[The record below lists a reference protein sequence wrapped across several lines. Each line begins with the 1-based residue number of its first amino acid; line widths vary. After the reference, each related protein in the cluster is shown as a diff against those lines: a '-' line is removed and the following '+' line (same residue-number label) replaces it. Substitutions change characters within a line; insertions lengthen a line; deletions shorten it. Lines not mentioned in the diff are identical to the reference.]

1 MTKEFEYAT
10 ENGWKSSDKN
20 EVFSYA
26 ESYMDYLNHS
36 KTEREAVCEA
46 VTIAKKSGFI
56 SIDEKKELA
65 PGDKIYITHRGKNV
79 LLAVIGQKP
88 VSDGIRMVAS
98 HIDCPRLDLKQQPL
112 HEEKELAFLR
122 THYYGGVKK
131 YQWVTRPLA
140 LHGVVAFKDGR
151 ELPIAIGD
159 EGQSYGFVI
168 TDLLPHFAREQMKKS
183 MAEGVTGEA
192 LQLLCGSIPCEEEKE
207 SVKNNILALLNREYG
222 ITEADF
228 LSAELSAVPAE
239 NARSIGFD
247 QSLIGGY
254 GQDDRVCSY
263 AALHA
268 LLKLNN
274 PTFTSVCLLI
284 DKEEIG
290 SAGLTGM
297 RSRFFENALLSILE
311 KTGVSEL
318 SAFMNTLF
326 KSACLSGD
334 VTAGVD
340 PLYAEVHEAQNAAK
354 IGHGIAVC
362 KFTGAGG
369 KSGASDADAKTM
381 AAFRAMMDENNV
393 CWQSCELGK
402 IDAGGGGT
410 ISQYIAQLG
419 MPTLDA
425 GTPVLSMHAP
435 YEITSKVDCYHTML
449 SYKAFYESCIDM

>member
-10 ENGWKSSDKN
+10 ENGWKTSDQK

-26 ESYMDYLNHS
+26 ESYMDYLNQS
-36 KTEREAVCEA
+36 KTEREAVNTA
-46 VTIAKKSGFI
+46 VEIARKNGFV
-56 SIDEKKELA
+56 SLDEKKTLV

-159 EGQSYGFVI
+159 EGQPYGFVI

-192 LQLLCGSIPCEEEKE
+192 LQLLCGSIPGDEEKE
-207 SVKNNILALLNREYG
+207 SVKNNILALLNHEYG

-247 QSLIGGY
+247 QSLIGAY

-268 LLKLNN
+268 LLELDT

-318 SAFMNTLF
+318 SAFMSTMFN
-326 KSACLSGD
+326 SACLSGD
-334 VTAGVD
+334 VTAGID

-381 AAFRAMMDENNV
+381 AAFRAMMDENHV
-393 CWQSCELGK
+393 CWQACELGK

-449 SYKAFYESCIDM
+449 SYKAFYESIIAM

>member
-1 MTKEFEYAT
+1 MTKEYEYKT
-10 ENGWKSSDKN
+10 ENAWKKTSQDDI
-20 EVFSYA
+20 FSYA
-26 ESYMDYLNHS
+26 DQYMDYLNHS
-36 KTEREAVCEA
+36 KTERESVCYSEK
-46 VTIAKKSGFI
+46 IAKDNGFVALDTL
-56 SIDEKKELA
+56 SSVK
-65 PGDKIYITHRGKNV
+65 PGDKIYITHRGKNI
-79 LLAVIGQKP
+79 LLAVIGNKP
-88 VSDGIRMVAS
+88 VTEGIRMVAS

-140 LHGVVAFKDGR
+140 IHGTVAFKDGR

-159 EGQSYGFVI
+159 EGMPYGFVI
-168 TDLLPHFAREQMKKS
+168 TDLLPHFAREQMKKT

-192 LQLLCGSIPCEEEKE
+192 LQLLCGSIPGEEEKDA
-207 SVKNNILALLNREYG
+207 VKQNILAILNREYG

-247 QSLIGGY
+247 QSLIGAY

-268 LLKLNN
+268 LLNVGV
-274 PTFTSVCLLI
+274 PEYTSVCLLI

-297 RSRFFENALLSILE
+297 RSRFFEYAMMAILE
-311 KTGVSEL
+311 KTGATEY
-318 SAFMNTLF
+318 SALMHMLF
-326 KSACLSGD
+326 HSACLSGD

-369 KSGASDADAKTM
+369 KSGASDADASTM

-435 YEITSKVDCYHTML
+435 YEITSKADCYHTML
-449 SYKAFYESCIDM
+449 SYKAFYESTIQM